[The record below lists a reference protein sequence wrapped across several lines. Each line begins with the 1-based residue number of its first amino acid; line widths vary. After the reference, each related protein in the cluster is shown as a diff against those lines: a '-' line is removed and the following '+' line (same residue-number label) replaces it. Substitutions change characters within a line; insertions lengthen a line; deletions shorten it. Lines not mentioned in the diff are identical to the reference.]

1 MPAAK
6 ASAGVT
12 RPKTLAEWLSVP
24 GAGRS
29 QRKLA
34 KRVGC
39 HQSMI
44 SMLVKGQR
52 AARGKLALALAD
64 ETDLPVEQFLIPHLP
79 SDDE

>member
-6 ASAGVT
+6 ALAAT
-12 RPKTLAEWLSVP
+12 PKPKTLAEWLALP

-34 KRVGC
+34 AKVGC

-52 AARGKLALALAD
+52 AARGKLALALAE
-64 ETDLPVEQFLIPHLP
+64 ETELPVEQFLIPHSP

>member
-1 MPAAK
+1 MPAPK
-6 ASAGVT
+6 ATAAT
-12 RPKTLAEWLSVP
+12 LKPKTLAEWLAVP
-24 GAGRS
+24 GAERS

-44 SMLVKGQR
+44 SMLVQGQR

-64 ETDLPVEQFLIPHLP
+64 ETGLPVVLFLTPHPP
-79 SDDE
+79 SDE